1 MKLIIAYL
9 LYIIAI
15 GSQPNINII
24 IGLFMF
30 SFSLSLI
37 AHYLRKWQLKKTIK
51 EINNADWRSPHN
63 KVTITVNL
71 DDII

>member
-24 IGLFMF
+24 ISLFMF
-30 SFSLSLI
+30 SLIFSLI
-37 AHYLRKWQLKKTIK
+37 AHYLRRWQLKKYIK
-51 EINNADWRSPHN
+51 EINDVDWRSPHD
-63 KVTITVNL
+63 KITITVNL

>member
-15 GSQPNINII
+15 GSQPSINII
-24 IGLFMF
+24 IGLFIF

-37 AHYLRKWQLKKTIK
+37 AHYLKRWQLKKTIK
-51 EINNADWRSPHN
+51 EINNDNWKTSHS
-63 KVTITVNL
+63 KIVITVNL